1 MATHGPV
8 SSSRV
13 EKVAQRLRKRIED
26 GEFYEGLQTYKALY
40 SRYRA
45 QGKEQQAV
53 DLVYEG
59 AVILLEHSQVPYLP
73 IYIIMPMLYL
83 RVCVLKLS

>member
-8 SSSRV
+8 SHGPVSSSRA

-26 GEFYEGLQTYKALY
+26 GNYYEGLQTYKALY

-59 AVILLEHSQVPYLP
+59 AVKLLEHSQVCEGMHENTLAMFY
-73 IYIIMPMLYL
+73 YQY
-83 RVCVLKLS
+83 